1 MSALKKTGSVFV
13 LSLIKDL
20 GKEIR
25 KLLPVDIEMK
35 TIMPVGKQEKSTN
48 LWEVILA
55 DDVIKQ
61 LEGAEILVTESFML
75 RQFMYDIPSLKWVQC
90 TWAGMEPLIQFMD
103 PQKPEPPFAVTR
115 YADMNVG
122 NSLAEYVVGQIINNE
137 RKFYQKWESQKQK
150 IWDFHKHEYRIL
162 SELTIGIFGAG
173 NLGSTV
179 AKFLKQRGAT
189 VLGLV
194 RSAHK
199 TGKPEFDKL
208 VTDFS
213 EILPYCD
220 YICNLLPSTPHTK
233 GLLNGEVLKM
243 CQKKPFFINV
253 GRGDVISEEDLIHAL
268 NQGWI
273 LGAALDVFIEE
284 PLPTSS
290 PLWNRPEI
298 IITPHVGSLSKAEG
312 VAKFFFENYQR
323 FMTGKEL
330 MCKFSWTRRY

>member
-1 MSALKKTGSVFV
+1 MSALKKTGSIFV

-35 TIMPVGKQEKSTN
+35 TIIPV
-48 LWEVILA
+48 
-55 DDVIKQ
+55 
-61 LEGAEILVTESFML
+61 
-75 RQFMYDIPSLKWVQC
+75 
-90 TWAGMEPLIQFMD
+90 GMEPLIQFMD

-115 YADMNVG
+115 YADG
-122 NSLAEYVVGQIINNE
+122 NHKS
-137 RKFYQKWESQKQK
+137 KK
-150 IWDFHKHEYRIL
+150 IWDFHNHEYRIL

-208 VTDFS
+208 VTDLS
-213 EILPYCD
+213 EILPDCD

>member
-13 LSLIKDL
+13 LSLIKDF

-35 TIMPVGKQEKSTN
+35 TIIPV
-48 LWEVILA
+48 
-55 DDVIKQ
+55 
-61 LEGAEILVTESFML
+61 
-75 RQFMYDIPSLKWVQC
+75 
-90 TWAGMEPLIQFMD
+90 GMEPLIQFMD

-115 YADMNVG
+115 
-122 NSLAEYVVGQIINNE
+122 
-137 RKFYQKWESQKQK
+137 
-150 IWDFHKHEYRIL
+150 DFHKREYRIL

-194 RSAHK
+194 RSTPK
-199 TGKPEFDKL
+199 TGKSDFDKL
-208 VTDFS
+208 VIDFS
-213 EILPYCD
+213 EILPDCD

-273 LGAALDVFIEE
+273 LGGTLDVFIEE

>member
-1 MSALKKTGSVFV
+1 MSALKETGSVFV
-13 LSLIKDL
+13 LSVIKDL

-35 TIMPVGKQEKSTN
+35 TIIPVGKQEKSTN

-115 YADMNVG
+115 YADG
-122 NSLAEYVVGQIINNE
+122 N
-137 RKFYQKWESQKQK
+137 
-150 IWDFHKHEYRIL
+150 HKSKKY
-162 SELTIGIFGAG
+162 
-173 NLGSTV
+173 V

>member
-13 LSLIKDL
+13 LSLIKDF

-35 TIMPVGKQEKSTN
+35 TIIPV
-48 LWEVILA
+48 
-55 DDVIKQ
+55 
-61 LEGAEILVTESFML
+61 
-75 RQFMYDIPSLKWVQC
+75 
-90 TWAGMEPLIQFMD
+90 GMEPLIQFMD

-122 NSLAEYVVGQIINNE
+122 NLLAEYVVGQLINNE
-137 RKFYQKWESQKQK
+137 RKFYQNWESQKQK
-150 IWDFHKHEYRIL
+150 TWDFHKREYRIL

-194 RSAHK
+194 RSTPK
-199 TGKPEFDKL
+199 TGKSDFDKL
-208 VTDFS
+208 VIDFS
-213 EILPYCD
+213 EILPDCD

-273 LGAALDVFIEE
+273 LGGTLDVFIEE

-290 PLWNRPEI
+290 PLWNRPE
-298 IITPHVGSLSKAEG
+298 

>member
-25 KLLPVDIEMK
+25 KLLPVYIEMK
-35 TIMPVGKQEKSTN
+35 TIIPVGKQEKSTN

-75 RQFMYDIPSLKWVQC
+75 RQFMHDIPSLKWVQC

-115 YADMNVG
+115 YADG
-122 NSLAEYVVGQIINNE
+122 N
-137 RKFYQKWESQKQK
+137 
-150 IWDFHKHEYRIL
+150 HKSKKY
-162 SELTIGIFGAG
+162 
-173 NLGSTV
+173 V

-194 RSAHK
+194 RSTPK
-199 TGKPEFDKL
+199 TRKSDFDKL
-208 VTDFS
+208 VTDLS

-220 YICNLLPSTPHTK
+220 YICNVLPSTPHTK
-233 GLLNGEVLKM
+233 GLLNGEVFKM
-243 CQKKPFFINV
+243 CQKLAI
-253 GRGDVISEEDLIHAL
+253 
-268 NQGWI
+268 
-273 LGAALDVFIEE
+273 
-284 PLPTSS
+284 
-290 PLWNRPEI
+290 
-298 IITPHVGSLSKAEG
+298 
-312 VAKFFFENYQR
+312 
-323 FMTGKEL
+323 
-330 MCKFSWTRRY
+330 

>member
-1 MSALKKTGSVFV
+1 MSALKKTGSIFV

-35 TIMPVGKQEKSTN
+35 TIIPVGKQEKSTN

-115 YADMNVG
+115 YADG
-122 NSLAEYVVGQIINNE
+122 NHKS
-137 RKFYQKWESQKQK
+137 KK
-150 IWDFHKHEYRIL
+150 IWDFHNHEYRIL

-208 VTDFS
+208 VTDLS
-213 EILPYCD
+213 EILPDCD

-268 NQGWI
+268 KVCIHIVRDGSWVQ
-273 LGAALDVFIEE
+273 
-284 PLPTSS
+284 
-290 PLWNRPEI
+290 LWMF
-298 IITPHVGSLSKAEG
+298 L
-312 VAKFFFENYQR
+312 
-323 FMTGKEL
+323 
-330 MCKFSWTRRY
+330 

>member
-1 MSALKKTGSVFV
+1 MSALKKTGSIFV

-35 TIMPVGKQEKSTN
+35 TIIPV
-48 LWEVILA
+48 
-55 DDVIKQ
+55 
-61 LEGAEILVTESFML
+61 
-75 RQFMYDIPSLKWVQC
+75 
-90 TWAGMEPLIQFMD
+90 GMEPLIQFMD

-115 YADMNVG
+115 
-122 NSLAEYVVGQIINNE
+122 
-137 RKFYQKWESQKQK
+137 
-150 IWDFHKHEYRIL
+150 DFHNHEYRIL

-208 VTDFS
+208 VTDLS
-213 EILPYCD
+213 EILPDCD

>member
-1 MSALKKTGSVFV
+1 MSALKKTGSIFV

-35 TIMPVGKQEKSTN
+35 TIIPVGKQEKSTN

-115 YADMNVG
+115 YADG
-122 NSLAEYVVGQIINNE
+122 NHKS
-137 RKFYQKWESQKQK
+137 KK
-150 IWDFHKHEYRIL
+150 IWDFHNHEYRIL

-208 VTDFS
+208 VTDLS
-213 EILPYCD
+213 EILPDCD